1 MGLGAPPSNHGTNIT
16 LDMGAIV
23 FRRALLL
30 AAAII
35 TAGACATEATDTPA
49 AAVDAS
55 ADEAKLRADA
65 PVWFDHYNRGDAD
78 GVANLYADDAV
89 LMAPGAPA
97 AVGKE
102 AIRSFIATDIPR
114 TKAAALALNGGDI
127 TGVGVSGDL
136 GWLTGTFTVTDSAGT
151 TVDSGKYLSLFRRI
165 NSEWKL
171 IRDIWNSDAAPA
183 PSAPPAG

>member
-1 MGLGAPPSNHGTNIT
+1 
-16 LDMGAIV
+16 MGAIV
-23 FRRALLL
+23 FRRAFLL
-30 AAAII
+30 AAAIV
-35 TAGACATEATDTPA
+35 TVACATEATDTPA
-49 AAVDAS
+49 AAVDTS

-78 GVANLYADDAV
+78 GVANLYAEDAV

-97 AVGKE
+97 AVGKA
-102 AIRSFIATDIPR
+102 AIRSFIAGDIPN
-114 TKAAALALNGGDI
+114 TKAAGLTLNGADI